1 MPRLVDHDQ
10 RRAELGEAAIR
21 VILREGL
28 AGVTVRGVAAEAG
41 WSTGSLRHYFRNQ
54 HELQAYVVQATTDT
68 LRRRVLPR
76 VQRPRTASSVVE
88 GIATIVEEML
98 PLDAGRLEEY
108 ALWSAVVE
116 WERQH
121 PPEGGSVT
129 WNDQRALYRQCI
141 ASLRGFEATREPSQ
155 ATLAHPDAQVEL
167 WAALLHTFVDGLAA
181 QITNTPGEVSAD
193 TAAQLLRSLLQ
204 AVPRARA
211 DQCAHQP
218 RAESA
223 AQAAQVQ
230 RCRD

>member
-41 WSTGSLRHYFRNQ
+41 WSTGSLRHYFKNQ

-76 VQRPRTASSVVE
+76 VQRPRTAGSVVE
-88 GIATIVEEML
+88 GIAAIVQEML
-98 PLDAGRLEEY
+98 PLDAERREEY

-121 PPEGGSVT
+121 PPEGGST
-129 WNDQRALYRQCI
+129 AWNDQRALYRQCI
-141 ASLRGFEATREPSQ
+141 TFMRGYEPVRDPDQ
-155 ATLAHPDAQVEL
+155 ATLPHPDDQVEL
-167 WAALLHTFVDGLAA
+167 WAAILHTFVDGLAS
-181 QITNTPGEVSAD
+181 QLMNTPGEMSAD
-193 TAAQLLRSLLQ
+193 TVAPLLRSLLE
-204 AVPRARA
+204 AVPPAGLDRR
-211 DQCAHQP
+211 AHQP
-218 RAESA
+218 
-223 AQAAQVQ
+223 
-230 RCRD
+230 

>member
-1 MPRLVDHDQ
+1 MDHEQ

-41 WSTGSLRHYFRNQ
+41 WSTGSLRHYFSNQ
-54 HELQAYVVQATTDT
+54 HELQAYVVQATTDA

-76 VQRPRTASSVVE
+76 LQRSRPGGSVVE
-88 GIATIVEEML
+88 RVAELVEEML
-98 PLDAGRLEEY
+98 PFDAERREEY

-116 WERQH
+116 RERHH

-141 ASLRGFEATREPSQ
+141 AALRGYEPTSEPDG
-155 ATLAHPDAQVEL
+155 AALPHPDAQVEL
-167 WAALLHTFVDGLAA
+167 WAALLHTFVDGLAS

-193 TAAQLLRSLLQ
+193 TAAQLLRSLLR
-204 AVPRARA
+204 AVP
-211 DQCAHQP
+211 P
-218 RAESA
+218 RAASDEA
-223 AQAAQVQ
+223 
-230 RCRD
+230 RDSGGQERGAG